1 MAESGAHGSLRKQ
14 GAAETRPDVSYRF
27 VVSFSTHQAASVA
40 WQTTTRKKR
49 RGPVTS
55 FLARYV
61 AQPIGALLYAL
72 LCLKLATVVYHAVA
86 AVQPAPIAGLM
97 ATVTFFGL
105 TVGLA
110 LAGGLLVPRLQKKQL
125 WRSYQEVYVDNEF
138 LLEGRRSH
146 LWFDDRCVGAV
157 RHWSTVDR
165 VVEFEDGIWL
175 FLRKRGLSREA
186 YLISKESLP
195 GSCPWDELKAYL
207 GDRIAEGASSRVD

>member
-1 MAESGAHGSLRKQ
+1 L
-14 GAAETRPDVSYRF
+14 P
-27 VVSFSTHQAASVA
+27 VV
-40 WQTTTRKKR
+40 
-49 RGPVTS
+49 
-55 FLARYV
+55 
-61 AQPIGALLYAL
+61 
-72 LCLKLATVVYHAVA
+72 
-86 AVQPAPIAGLM
+86 
-97 ATVTFFGL
+97 
-105 TVGLA
+105 
-110 LAGGLLVPRLQKKQL
+110 LVPRLQKKQL